1 MKKQKNSCRSVR
13 WMQRN
18 DFRTN
23 PECRAYLTR
32 LFDRYGINY
41 QFKGNC
47 IIIWCDDAEQYRIT
61 LDEDNTLVKLID
73 RRTGEVHHYPADN
86 PYTQMCLDIVRA
98 SSAESNT
105 SME

>member
-13 WMQRN
+13 
-18 DFRTN
+18 
-23 PECRAYLTR
+23 
-32 LFDRYGINY
+32 Y

-47 IIIWCDDAEQYRIT
+47 IIVWCDDAEQYRIT
-61 LDEDNTLVKLID
+61 LDEDNILVKLIH

-98 SSAESNT
+98 SKNER
-105 SME
+105 